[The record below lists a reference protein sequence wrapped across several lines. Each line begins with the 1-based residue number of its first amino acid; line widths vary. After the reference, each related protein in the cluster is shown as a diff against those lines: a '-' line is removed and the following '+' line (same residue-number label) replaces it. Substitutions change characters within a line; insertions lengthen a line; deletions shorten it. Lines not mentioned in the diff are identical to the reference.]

1 MSVAIPGSIVANAQS
16 RELRT
21 YLVGQIARSLAIFNI
36 DEVVIYD
43 DRSVASESDSG
54 KRYVVVVVVVVRSFV
69 GFIVVLTFFLFFSLF
84 FFFLSFLHYYYY
96 YIL

>member
-54 KRYVVVVVVVVRSFV
+54 KRYVVVVVVVRSFV
-69 GFIVVLTFFLFFSLF
+69 GFIVVLTFFLFSSLF
-84 FFFLSFLHYYYY
+84 FFFLHYYYY